1 MIRWLN
7 NKLFLKIFQLNGK
20 KKNMKNMLL
29 LKRAK
34 KCKIMLNMKHETIKH
49 TFKVISS

>member
-1 MIRWLN
+1 M
-7 NKLFLKIFQLNGK
+7 FLKIFQLNGK

-29 LKRAK
+29 KRGK

-49 TFKVISS
+49 AFKVISS